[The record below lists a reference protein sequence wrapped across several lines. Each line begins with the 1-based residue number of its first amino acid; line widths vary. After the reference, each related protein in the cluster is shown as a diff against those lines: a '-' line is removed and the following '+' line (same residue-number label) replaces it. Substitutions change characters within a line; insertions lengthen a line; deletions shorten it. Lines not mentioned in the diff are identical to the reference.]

1 VLLRLVPPRIHA
13 YLDDGVVLL
22 YLMGS
27 FIVGL
32 RERAMAIALMGAV
45 IHFFLTRFT
54 NYPAGTVRLLSF
66 KAHGVIELLEGVLVL
81 SATWLLLPGHAPG
94 KHLAF
99 LTFMGVLQLA
109 AFAFSDYRWPL
120 AAVGGNNPPPESGD
134 ASEVP
139 SERRSNRADG

>member
-1 VLLRLVPPRIHA
+1 VLLRLVPPRVHA

-45 IHFFLTRFT
+45 IHFFITRFT

-66 KAHGVIELLEGVLVL
+66 RTHGVIELLEGLLVL
-81 SATWLLLPGHAPG
+81 GATWVLLPGHAPG

-99 LTFMGVLQLA
+99 LTFMGVLQLL
-109 AFAFSDYRWPL
+109 AFALSDYRWPL
-120 AAVGGNNPPPESGD
+120 APVGGNTSPEGSGE

-139 SERRSNRADG
+139 SERRSHRADG